1 MPCSRTHKCK
11 LSNCT
16 AMSYTEQFEKNINI
30 PLNVE
35 VEEPL
40 VRIKDRIVLRPGSYF
55 ILDKNGHT
63 IPDLD
68 YDRVEVVRTD
78 IRDFLTLRQGSIKI
92 NFNGDKNRIDIGY
105 DGESDN
111 HDLSHDETVEVN
123 IDVDTD
129 PFDTSVS
136 GCNNNI
142 NLLTGSVAA
151 TEAAQVASI
160 NESSKQVASTIITG
174 FFKNVQSEISTKI
187 LELSQRVESRLMHLH
202 EQKKRLVAL
211 KEQLES
217 EYQRVKARYTKTIT
231 DLNKELENRVK
242 AIDEPI
248 FKMSALVDKSNK
260 RMLDTGSAEVSSI
273 VASENSVLT
282 SQILAASAKKRAQ
295 RTMTQALDFLSIQK
309 QTDKAIK
316 LGSITSVKAGDYE
329 YYLPVCYFETTDRGN
344 IVNQLCAYDK
354 KQLPEQVVQGVADNV
369 FLSNNTQTHSD
380 LEQENVKKFFNA
392 MMQNAYNNSNS
403 EHNLRVTNT
412 ISKLFIG

>member
-16 AMSYTEQFEKNINI
+16 AMSGYTEHFEKKINI

-35 VEEPL
+35 VTEPSIDIDDVEL
-40 VRIKDRIVLRPGSYF
+40 SMDEVFIRDRNGNRVLDIDARS
-55 ILDKNGHT
+55 
-63 IPDLD
+63 
-68 YDRVEVVRTD
+68 VEISAND
-78 IRDFLTLRQGSIKI
+78 IRRFIQIDKGLIDVD
-92 NFNGDKNRIDIGY
+92 FNGSRRRIDIGHKGNTDEY
-105 DGESDN
+105 
-111 HDLSHDETVEVN
+111 DLSHDETVEVN

-129 PFDTSVS
+129 PFDESVT

-248 FKMSALVDKSNK
+248 FKISALVDNSNK

-316 LGSITSVKAGDYE
+316 LGSITSIKAGDNE

-369 FLSNNTQTHSD
+369 FLSNNTQTHND

>member
-1 MPCSRTHKCK
+1 
-11 LSNCT
+11 
-16 AMSYTEQFEKNINI
+16 MSYTEQFEKNINI

-40 VRIKDRIVLRPGSYF
+40 VRIKNRIVLRGGSF
-55 ILDKNGHT
+55 FVMDKNGHSV
-63 IPDLD
+63 PDTE
-68 YDRVEVVRTD
+68 YDHVEVVGTD

-92 NFNGDKNRIDIGY
+92 NFNGDKNHIDIGY

-129 PFDTSVS
+129 PFDESVT

-160 NESSKQVASTIITG
+160 NESSKQIASTIITG

-187 LELSQRVESRLMHLH
+187 LELSQRVESRLMHLN

-211 KEQLES
+211 KEQLEND
-217 EYQRVKARYTKTIT
+217 YQRKKSNYTKIIT

-248 FKMSALVDKSNK
+248 FKMSALVDNSSK

-282 SQILAASAKKRAQ
+282 SQILAASTKKRAQ

-329 YYLPVCYFETTDRGN
+329 YYLPVCYFETTDKGN

-354 KQLPEQVVQGVADNV
+354 KQLPEQVVKGIADNV
-369 FLSNNTQTHSD
+369 FLTNNTQAHSD

-392 MMQNAYNNSNS
+392 IMQNAYNNSNS